1 MKMGIRAYLDWN
13 ATAPLR
19 DEARVAMVRAM
30 DIVGN
35 PSSVHAE
42 GRAARQLVEE
52 AREQI
57 AALVGAEPR
66 NVIFTS
72 GGTEAN
78 ALALTPGLQQG
89 ESGAPDRLLM
99 STIEHPSVRSGG
111 RFLGAAQEDIPVTGV
126 GVVDTDWLADR
137 LARLAGSR
145 PLVSLMLAN
154 NETGV
159 IQPVAMAAGAVHA
172 QGGLLHVD
180 AVQAAGKILC
190 NINALGANLLT
201 VSAHKLGGPKGIG
214 ALILA
219 DEALHLADPLLKGGG
234 QEGGR
239 RAGTE
244 NVIGIVGFGAAAQ
257 AAHASLADD
266 SARMTAARDRL
277 EARVREIAPEAVIFG
292 AAAPRLPNTT
302 LLAMPGIRAETALI
316 ALDLDGVAVSSG
328 AACSS
333 GKVAP
338 SHVLAAMG
346 VPPELAL
353 GAIRVSLGPVTTD
366 DEIEMFLKAW
376 TKRVIGLSKV
386 RRGLAA

>member
-1 MKMGIRAYLDWN
+1 MGIRAYLDWN

-19 DEARVAMVRAM
+19 PQARTAMAAAM

-42 GRAARQLVEE
+42 GRAARRLVED
-52 AREQI
+52 AREHV
-57 AALVGAEPR
+57 AALVGASPR

-78 ALALTPGLQQG
+78 ALALAPGLHQG
-89 ESGAPDRLLM
+89 ESAASERLLM

-111 RFLGAAQEDIPVTGV
+111 RFPASAQEDIPVTGA
-126 GVVDTDWLADR
+126 GLVDTDWLAGW
-137 LARLAGSR
+137 LAEFAGSR

-159 IQPVAMAAGAVHA
+159 VQPVAAVAAAVHA
-172 QGGLLHVD
+172 HGGLMHVD
-180 AVQAAGKILC
+180 AVQAAGKIAC
-190 NINALGANLLT
+190 DINSIGADLLT
-201 VSAHKLGGPKGIG
+201 VSAHKLGGPKGVG

-219 DEALHLADPLLKGGG
+219 NEALHIHDPVLKGGG
-234 QEGGR
+234 QESGR

-244 NVIGIVGFGAAAQ
+244 NVLGIAGFGAAVQ
-257 AAHASLADD
+257 AARESLAD
-266 SARMTAARDRL
+266 SAAGMTAARDRL
-277 EARVREIAPEAVIFG
+277 EARIREIAPEAVIFG
-292 AAAPRLPNTT
+292 ADAPRLPNTT

-316 ALDLDGVAVSSG
+316 ALDLEGVAVSSG
-328 AACSS
+328 SACSS

-353 GAIRVSLGPVTTD
+353 GAIRVSIGPITTD

-376 TKRVIGLSKV
+376 TKRVMGLSRAK
-386 RRGLAA
+386 RGLAA